1 MADITKTVGN
11 GHGAPD
17 YATLTLWEA
26 GEEGVDPGAGF
37 TSIAECSGYLGSGA
51 NINGTF
57 VRGAII
63 RGDVT
68 WDGTNDSLL
77 SSAEQLTIAAGTGI
91 NVEDLRIFTNNQF
104 VSALNYNA
112 DFILMDR
119 VVLDNTTVGINAI
132 DINGGFTNGHIR
144 NFVARGGADSV
155 MAGFNQGTNLTNG
168 LVYGATDKGIEGS
181 SSTPMVITNVLLFN
195 NGGQDIDSAGGI
207 TVIDCATEDL
217 TGTYTGYGS
226 AELVNFATGNLQT
239 GSTSD
244 LATLGSPF
252 IGALLEASGGTAV
265 TADPIDQSQTIEQVT
280 LTQHSIISIG
290 GLSQSQTVEQV
301 TLQQSGTLSV
311 NNLQQIQT
319 IDQVDLTQAHIVSVN
334 DLSQLQNIDQ
344 VTLNQG
350 NILSVNDTGQ
360 LQSIDQ
366 VTTSTAGTVAVN
378 NVSQVQALEQLVL
391 SIAGTVAINNL
402 SQSQL
407 LEQLNLTQAHVVS
420 VNNLS
425 QAQLLQ
431 SINFNGVVVG
441 YLQGALTI
449 VSAYNGSIKLTNPL
463 TGEIRIL

>member
-1 MADITKTVGN
+1 MADIIKTVGN

-51 NINGTF
+51 NINGAF
-57 VRGAII
+57 IRGAII

-68 WDGTNDSLL
+68 WEGTNDSSL

-119 VVLDNTTVGINAI
+119 VVLDNTTTGINAI

-144 NFVARGGADSV
+144 NFVARGGADAV

-226 AELVNFATGNLQT
+226 AELVNFAMGNLQT

-252 IGALLEASGGTAV
+252 IGALLEASGGISLTATLGTIEYNSNDSVVSLAGSVDV
-265 TADPIDQSQTIEQVT
+265 TATLGTISYSSSDATISLTGSVDVIAT
-280 LTQHSIISIG
+280 LGVINYASNDSII
-290 GLSQSQTVEQV
+290 QV
-301 TLQQSGTLSV
+301 SGAVNVSATLGAINYTS
-311 NNLQQIQT
+311 
-319 IDQVDLTQAHIVSVN
+319 
-334 DLSQLQNIDQ
+334 
-344 VTLNQG
+344 
-350 NILSVNDTGQ
+350 NDTSISLFGNVDIVATLGTINYNSNDVSISLAGGVNVNATLGAIDYTSSDTTILLQGQ
-360 LQSIDQ
+360 VLVLATLGAITYDSYNVNIQ
-366 VTTSTAGTVAVN
+366 VGSGQFIGTVTAGFANDIYSAGFKPSEITV
-378 NVSQVQALEQLVL
+378 
-391 SIAGTVAINNL
+391 
-402 SQSQL
+402 
-407 LEQLNLTQAHVVS
+407 
-420 VNNLS
+420 
-425 QAQLLQ
+425 
-431 SINFNGVVVG
+431 NFK
-441 YLQGALTI
+441 
-449 VSAYNGSIKLTNPL
+449 S
-463 TGEIRIL
+463 